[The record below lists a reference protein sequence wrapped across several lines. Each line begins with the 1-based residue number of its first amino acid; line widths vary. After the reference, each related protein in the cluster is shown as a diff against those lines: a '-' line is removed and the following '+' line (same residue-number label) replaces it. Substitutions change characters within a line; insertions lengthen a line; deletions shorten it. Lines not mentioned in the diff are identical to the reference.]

1 MYLAAALLR
10 VVVRVA
16 VGILYSVSTRGGV
29 VVDDLTF
36 LPCTTAQ
43 LEQVLDLYR
52 TYATTTYD
60 GFPVEVWR
68 GFLL

>member
-1 MYLAAALLR
+1 MDVEYRYLFQR
-10 VVVRVA
+10 RVA

-43 LEQVLDLYR
+43 LEQV
-52 TYATTTYD
+52 
-60 GFPVEVWR
+60 VVVH
-68 GFLL
+68 